1 MCTHPYTFLSYP
13 FEKACSTR
21 QKSGTSDL
29 CICVLISIISLSCH
43 KRKKASSETALT
55 IITRCLLRIWPH
67 IQNAQWDIYLLKE
80 NPNPNFHVWF
90 WSQALVRLQ
99 LTKGHMEKCM
109 TWELAIQTFMRSW
122 AHRNAILQDLTVK
135 VGAFWEWQPLQIKI
149 KSVNEEHIP
158 QQKQD
163 LWKNPKSRS
172 VQGFVQPYCQDLWL

>member
-1 MCTHPYTFLSYP
+1 MYSSLHISQLPIWEGLLYQTEIWYQWSLYLCSHLDYFP
-13 FEKACSTR
+13 FVPQKEKGFFWNS
-21 QKSGTSDL
+21 SDYYNK
-29 CICVLISIISLSCH
+29 VS
-43 KRKKASSETALT
+43 
-55 IITRCLLRIWPH
+55 LLRIWPH
-67 IQNAQWDIYLLKE
+67 IQNAQWDICLLKE
-80 NPNPNFHVWF
+80 HPNPNFHVWF

-109 TWELAIQTFMRSW
+109 TWELAIQTFTRSW
-122 AHRNAILQDLTVK
+122 THRNAILQDLTVK

-149 KSVNEEHIP
+149 KSVNKEHIP